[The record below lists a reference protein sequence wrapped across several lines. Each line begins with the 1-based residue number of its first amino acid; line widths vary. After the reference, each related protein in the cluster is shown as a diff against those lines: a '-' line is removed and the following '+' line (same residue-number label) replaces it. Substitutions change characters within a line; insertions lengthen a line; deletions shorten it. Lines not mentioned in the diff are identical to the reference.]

1 MQPKRNR
8 MRVYSIV
15 YIYTNICDCKMQY
28 MLYMCTF
35 ARSLVAPNNNPCDFD
50 IFGRPK
56 IDTKKSIRMNSPL
69 KNNKS
74 LQNVH

>member
-1 MQPKRNR
+1 
-8 MRVYSIV
+8 
-15 YIYTNICDCKMQY
+15 MQY